1 MDTEKLWKLFFATG
15 LPQVYL
21 AIGEQR
27 RREADRLAP
36 AAFRPADRKT
46 AKV

>member
-1 MDTEKLWKLFFATG
+1 MDTETLWNLFFATG

-21 AIGEQR
+21 AIGAQR

-36 AAFRPADRKT
+36 AAFRPADRKVV
-46 AKV
+46 KV